1 MSARSLVFVSGLWG
15 ALLSVAAFAGC
26 SDETFSQATD
36 TPPVAD
42 AGADAPA
49 QDAAPPKDAATD
61 ANPPKAVRSL
71 EVRNPYGNVAAVDNL
86 LVDGDFEFSDH
97 DGQYGWLSFS
107 NSSFGLLLETGGL
120 CRSGITCGRLTKNR
134 RMLAYAVAA
143 PQQAMD
149 LSLWVKPKDG
159 DCNGVA
165 VYAIGC
171 ISDNTPV
178 FAQATALSSAPGSD
192 GWCEL
197 SARTPQVSEQPCLY
211 LENGSTDEVLVDDAV
226 LSAATG
232 QARVVPPRVSVA
244 QLTRIRQTAELARRR
259 RRF

>member
-1 MSARSLVFVSGLWG
+1 MTTRSCVFACMLWG
-15 ALLSVAAFAGC
+15 VTIASGC
-26 SDETFSQATD
+26 SDETYKQTLDEA
-36 TPPVAD
+36 PAAD
-42 AGADAPA
+42 AGTDAPE
-49 QDAAPPKDAATD
+49 QDAAPPKDGGSD
-61 ANPPKAVRSL
+61 AEPPKAVRSL
-71 EVRNPYGNVAAVDNL
+71 QVRNPYGNVAAVDNL

-143 PQQAMD
+143 NGQAMD

-159 DCNGVA
+159 DCNAVA

-171 ISDNTPV
+171 ISNDTPV
-178 FAQATALSSAPGSD
+178 FAQATPSASAPGSD

-197 SARTPQVSEQPCLY
+197 SARTPAVSEQPCLY
-211 LENGSTDEVLVDDAV
+211 LENSSAEDLLIDDAV
-226 LSAATG
+226 LSASSG
-232 QARVVPPRVSVA
+232 QARLIPPKVGVEQYA
-244 QLTRIRQTAELARRR
+244 RIRATAEEARKR